1 MLRINFMSGIG
12 RRQSQKQLHQRRVR
26 LMNDWIETRMAW
38 WRLRRSVCDLLLAKA
53 EYRVLCL
60 RDRLVEIDARK
71 PKEPKDG

>member
-1 MLRINFMSGIG
+1 
-12 RRQSQKQLHQRRVR
+12 
-26 LMNDWIETRMAW
+26 MNDWIETRMAW

-71 PKEPKDG
+71 PKEPKDGE